1 MSTQTVIP
9 QPQLIEHFVSPEIAA
24 EFLCMERR
32 LLLDWA
38 RRGKVPGHPLGEGQ
52 RCIWRFLLSELAEW
66 VKSQHNSNTPGAS
79 KKKARIQ

>member
-1 MSTQTVIP
+1 MSTQPVVS
-9 QPQLIEHFVSPEIAA
+9 QPQAVEFFVDGDRAA

-52 RCIWRFLLSELAEW
+52 RRIWRFLLSELAEW
-66 VKSQHNSNTPGAS
+66 AKQQHNHVTPGAS
-79 KKKARIQ
+79 KKARIQ